1 MEKIFLVFLVIS
13 QVYYGYRY
21 IMQYGSEGTSQTYSN
36 TPFAYQ
42 AAKYVIL
49 AALCIA
55 SLAMLAA
62 RYRARASISNG
73 AYLFLI
79 AVGGFCTYSMIVDL
93 TTIGNEDTAFGNTAF
108 LKGFFFFP
116 LLALLPYHYRGRE
129 SLTAYFSIVV
139 VFGLVYHIA
148 YSLIQFF
155 CYFAYG
161 RVPSLGY
168 IGGLVRFGG
177 GWDDPNG
184 FGTYLTLPLLVL
196 ISGRFL
202 KRLVRYTG
210 IFVLLVLLA
219 LTSSVTGVFGLLCA
233 VVFYA
238 ALRRRFLIV
247 FLVTAP
253 VVAALSLSSELQNLI
268 IFVYESKSRSIEEHV
283 SELSLTDFINTSGL
297 SEWIVGQHIAG
308 GAMNE
313 SFYLNLLQN
322 YGLVGILWAGALLVA
337 TMIVV
342 VRKAESAKRQGD
354 LYGAEIFMILA
365 SFVVGFCA
373 SSVITPAFY
382 DFPINLYFWLSVF
395 IIWLTPAYAFKG
407 RTQFQGAYRQSSDTS
422 ERGSIITPNTEIL
435 TPHSPSKS

>member
-1 MEKIFLVFLVIS
+1 MKSATRFQPMEKIFLVFLVIS

-21 IMQYGSEGTSQTYSN
+21 IMQYSSEGTSQTYSN

-42 AAKYVIL
+42 AAKYVIT
-49 AALCIA
+49 AALFIA
-55 SLAMLAA
+55 SFAMLAA
-62 RYRARASISNG
+62 RYRARVSISNS

-79 AVGGFCTYSMIVDL
+79 ALAGFFTYSMVVDL
-93 TTIGNEDTAFGNTAF
+93 TTIGNETTAFGNTAF

-129 SLTAYFSIVV
+129 SLMAYFSIVV
-139 VFGLVYHIA
+139 VYGLVYHVV
-148 YSLIQFF
+148 YSLFQFF
-155 CYFAYG
+155 CYFAFG
-161 RVPSLGY
+161 RVPALGY
-168 IGGLVRFGG
+168 MGGLVRFGG

-196 ISGRFL
+196 ISGKFVKGL
-202 KRLVRYTG
+202 ARYTG
-210 IFVLLVLLA
+210 MFVLLVLMA

-247 FLVTAP
+247 FLVAAP
-253 VVAALSLSSELQNLI
+253 VITALSVSSELQDLI
-268 IFVYESKSRSIEEHV
+268 AFVYESKSRSIEEHV
-283 SELSLTDFINTSGL
+283 SQLSLTDFIGTSGL
-297 SEWIVGQHIAG
+297 SEWLVGQHIAG

-322 YGLVGILWAGALLVA
+322 YGLVGVLWAGALLFA

-342 VRKAESAKRQGD
+342 VRKAEAAKRQGD

-373 SSVITPAFY
+373 SSVVTPAFY

-395 IIWLTPAYAFKG
+395 IIWLTPGDALKAW
-407 RTQFQGAYRQSSDTS
+407 RRV
-422 ERGSIITPNTEIL
+422 ERLNSIPGTLPAV
-435 TPHSPSKS
+435 